1 MSIII
6 NSDQLIQAHA
16 MTTTN
21 SYSPT
26 TAKTQYV
33 DAGSTRYAY
42 RRIGTQQGTPLVLL
56 HRFRATIDWWDP
68 TFIEALAVERD
79 VILFDNV
86 GIGYTQGTPMNTV
99 EAFASG
105 AIAFIEALGLP
116 QVDLLGWS
124 FGGVVA
130 QDVVLQRPDLVR
142 KLIVAGSG
150 SGSAPGMPAMGERVA
165 NIMLKPN
172 SDLEDVLYLFYPET
186 EAARAKGMEHFSK
199 IAADMPV
206 NAPVVTQEAAMG
218 QLAAITA
225 TLSAPWEQVAVKL
238 KTITLPVLY
247 ANGAHDVMIDAF
259 ASYAAVQVLPNAKLV
274 LYSDAGHAFLF
285 QHLENFTAEVKAF
298 LHD

>member
-1 MSIII
+1 
-6 NSDQLIQAHA
+6 
-16 MTTTN
+16 MTTTT
-21 SYSPT
+21 SYSPI

-33 DAGSTRYAY
+33 DAGSARYAY
-42 RRIGTQQGTPLVLL
+42 RRIGTGLGIPLVLV

-68 TFIEALAVERD
+68 QFIETLAAERD

-86 GIGYTQGTPMNTV
+86 GIGYTEGAPMNTV
-99 EAFASG
+99 AAYTAG
-105 AIAFIEALGLP
+105 AVAFIEALGLR

-130 QDVVLQRPDLVR
+130 QDIAFQRPDLIR

-150 SGSAPGMPAMGERVA
+150 SGSAPGMPAMPERVA
-165 NIMLKPN
+165 NIMLKPGT
-172 SDLEDVLYLFYPET
+172 SIEDALYLFYPET
-186 EAARAKGMEHFSK
+186 KAAQAKGAEHFGK
-199 IAADMPV
+199 IAAGMPE
-206 NAPVVTQEAAMG
+206 NAPIVTQEAAMG

-225 TLSAPWEQVAVKL
+225 TLSAPWEQVAAKL
-238 KTITLPVLY
+238 QQMTLPVLY
-247 ANGAHDVMIDAF
+247 AGGSHDVMIDGY
-259 ASYAAVQVLPNAKLV
+259 ASYAAVQELPNAKLV

>member
-1 MSIII
+1 
-6 NSDQLIQAHA
+6 
-16 MTTTN
+16 MTTTAP
-21 SYSPT
+21 YSPT

-42 RRIGTQQGTPLVLL
+42 RRIGTEKGTPVVLL

-68 TFIEALAVERD
+68 GFIEALAEERD
-79 VILFDNV
+79 VIMFDNV
-86 GIGYTQGTPMNTV
+86 GIGYTDGAPMKSV
-99 EAFASG
+99 GAYAVG

-130 QDVVLQRPDLVR
+130 QGIVLQRPDLIR

-165 NIMLKPN
+165 NIMLKPK

-186 EAARAKGMEHFSK
+186 DAARAKGVEHFSK
-199 IAADMPV
+199 IAAGMPE

-225 TLSAPWEQVAVKL
+225 TLAAPWEQVAANL
-238 KTITLPVLY
+238 KKITMPVLY

-259 ASYAAVQVLPNAKLV
+259 ASYAAVQELPNAKLV

-285 QHLENFTAEVKAF
+285 QHLKDFTAEVMAF

>member
-1 MSIII
+1 
-6 NSDQLIQAHA
+6 
-16 MTTTN
+16 MTATN
-21 SYSPT
+21 RYAPA
-26 TAKTQYV
+26 TAKMQYV
-33 DAGSTRYAY
+33 DAGTTRFAY
-42 RRIGTQQGTPLVLL
+42 RRVGAQGGVPLVLL

-68 TFIEALAVERD
+68 AFVEALAEERD

-86 GIGYTQGTPMNTV
+86 GIGYTEGAPMNTV
-99 EAFASG
+99 GAYAVG

-130 QDVVLQRPDLVR
+130 QEIVLQRPDLIR
-142 KLIVAGSG
+142 KLVVAGSG
-150 SGSAPGMPAMGERVA
+150 SGSAPGMPTMPERVA
-165 NIMLKPN
+165 NIMLKPK

-186 EAARAKGMEHFSK
+186 DAARAKGVEHFSK
-199 IAADMPV
+199 IEAGMPK

-225 TLSAPWEQVAVKL
+225 TLTAPWEQVAANL
-238 KTITLPVLY
+238 KKITLPVLY

-285 QHLENFTAEVKAF
+285 QHLEEFSVEAKVF

>member
-1 MSIII
+1 
-6 NSDQLIQAHA
+6 
-16 MTTTN
+16 MTTPTA
-21 SYSPT
+21 YSPT
-26 TAKTQYV
+26 TAKTRYV

-42 RRIGTQQGTPLVLL
+42 RRIGVQKGTPVVLL

-68 TFIEALAVERD
+68 AFVEALAEERD

-86 GIGYTQGTPMNTV
+86 GIGYTNGAPMDSV
-99 EAFASG
+99 GAYAVG
-105 AIAFIEALGLP
+105 AIAFIEALGLS

-124 FGGVVA
+124 YGGVVA
-130 QDVVLQRPDLVR
+130 QEVVLQRPDLIR
-142 KLIVAGSG
+142 KLVVAGSG
-150 SGSAPGMPAMGERVA
+150 SGSAPGMPAMGQRVSD
-165 NIMLKPN
+165 IMLKPD

-186 EAARAKGMEHFSK
+186 DAARAKGVEHFSK
-199 IAADMPV
+199 IAADMPQ

-225 TLSAPWEQVAVKL
+225 TLTAPWEQVAANLRK
-238 KTITLPVLY
+238 ITLPVLY

-285 QHLENFTAEVKAF
+285 QHLEEFTAEVKVF
-298 LHD
+298 LRD